1 MIIRLFQFIY
11 KVSGEISKKYSK
23 TFQISD
29 SVLADP
35 RPPPTTHWQETYT
48 RLEGRGVGDN
58 SLHNTI
64 MVIKNMTTPFTNFVV
79 CLKVYTKNEQINNI
93 LGKINN
99 LRQ

>member
-29 SVLADP
+29 NVLADP
-35 RPPPTTHWQETYT
+35 RPPTTHWQETYT
-48 RLEGRGVGDN
+48 RLKGRGVGDN
-58 SLHNTI
+58 PLLNTI
-64 MVIKNMTTPFTNFVV
+64 MVIKNMTATFTIFVV
-79 CLKVYTKNEQINNI
+79 CLEVYAKNEQINNI